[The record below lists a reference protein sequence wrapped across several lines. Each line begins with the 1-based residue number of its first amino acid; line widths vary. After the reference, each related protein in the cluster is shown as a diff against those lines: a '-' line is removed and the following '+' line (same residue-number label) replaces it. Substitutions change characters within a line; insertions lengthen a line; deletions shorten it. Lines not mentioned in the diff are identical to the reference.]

1 MLNGIQRY
9 GEYLAEAIKS
19 SNIINDYSSWW
30 LTLFQIFQ
38 LETVG
43 VYLRSCREFANGAAT
58 HGAKPWVFGD
68 QLHAAESE
76 QRPSYDGSPRVL
88 FGADETSG
96 HLS

>member
-1 MLNGIQRY
+1 MNILQR
-9 GEYLAEAIKS
+9 LWANFK
-19 SNIINDYSSWW
+19 
-30 LTLFQIFQ
+30 FQ
-38 LETVG
+38 LEIVG
-43 VYLRSCREFANGAAT
+43 VYLRSCGEFANGAAT

-76 QRPSYDGSPRVL
+76 QRPSYDGSSRFL